1 MQTRYATGVS
11 RFVAK
16 TAVPMF
22 MAVAANASS
31 SASFARLD
39 DASSAAC
46 LRASGLRDAK
56 VGAVTRFSD
65 RAGMDARLVTG
76 IWPQPHMKAA
86 LATMLCLYNRRSKT
100 AEVNELAGGLPLQ
113 TLSQA
118 VQIKDRQW
126 SVKAIDGRRPTPGG
140 NAPITLIFGS
150 DGHIAA
156 NGGCN
161 GFGGR
166 YMLTGEGLKIYGP
179 MIGTQIACTP
189 TMMDQERGFQSILA
203 AAQTLTPQP
212 DGSLLLS
219 AADRRT
225 VLLGPVQEAAA
236 PGLPD
241 QFTGYR
247 CGDRVLAISL
257 SLERAIIDLEG
268 VRTELPSQNRGDAQA
283 PHLFT
288 NGRIT
293 VFQMV
298 NGPDRGISLAFGRA
312 AAQRCTPLAAS

>member
-1 MQTRYATGVS
+1 
-11 RFVAK
+11 
-16 TAVPMF
+16 
-22 MAVAANASS
+22 
-31 SASFARLD
+31 
-39 DASSAAC
+39 
-46 LRASGLRDAK
+46 
-56 VGAVTRFSD
+56 
-65 RAGMDARLVTG
+65 MDARLVTG

-86 LATMLCLYNRRSKT
+86 SATVLCLYNRRSKT
-100 AEVNELAGGLPLQ
+100 AEVDELAGGLPLQ

-126 SVKAIDGRRPTPGG
+126 SVKAIDGRRPAPGG
-140 NAPITLIFGS
+140 NAPVTLMFGS

-189 TMMDQERGFQSILA
+189 NAMDQERRFQSILA
-203 AAQTLTPQP
+203 TAQTLAPQP

-247 CGDRVLAISL
+247 CGDRVLALNL
-257 SLERAIIDLEG
+257 SPERVIIDLEG
-268 VRTELPSQNRGDAQA
+268 VRTELPSQNSGDAQA
-283 PHLFT
+283 PRLFT